1 MYPASVEYLN
11 RQRIIPN
18 WGGGLWEQR
27 YIFFFH
33 FFSFCECVC
42 VCFCVW
48 FCLYSFAFTICP
60 RVLSVRCFS
69 FFFCI
74 VFSACYHWWICFLVW
89 LLSSFFLSFSFFN
102 YFFKKI
108 FNNYFLLFI
117 VVTLFYLLLSFFSPF
132 YSEPCGW
139 QALGAPARCQGRASE
154 TGEPSSG
161 HWSTRHLPAPHII
174 KWQNSPRDL
183 HLNAKTQLHSTTS
196 ELQGWTPYTKQLA
209 RQEHNPTH

>member
-27 YIFFFH
+27 YIYFFP

-48 FCLYSFAFTICP
+48 FCLYSFPFTICP
-60 RVLSVRCFS
+60 RVLSVR
-69 FFFCI
+69 FFC
-74 VFSACYHWWICFLVW
+74 VCV
-89 LLSSFFLSFSFFN
+89 FFN
-102 YFFKKI
+102 YLKNFFL
-108 FNNYFLLFI
+108 NNYFFSFNNFI
-117 VVTLFYLLLSFFSPF
+117 LYYFILFYLLSLLLSIFSPF

-139 QALGAPARCQGRASE
+139 KALGAPARRQGCASE
-154 TGEPSSG
+154 VGEPTSG
-161 HWSTRHLPAPHII
+161 HWSTRDLPAPRNI
-174 KWQNSPRDL
+174 KRWKSPRDL

-196 ELQGWTPYTKQLA
+196 KLQCWTPYAKQLA
-209 RQEHNPTH
+209 RQEHNPIH